1 LRRRSPDTA
10 CISTGREGACAPKS
24 ATLELATARSV
35 LTSNTR
41 ILLGSVAYSV
51 GVFAG
56 TALLGFVVAP
66 VLGIA
71 TGLFPIDTE
80 ASAFF
85 SLLTLKGVP
94 DLAILSAASGFLA
107 PALFRRGRGLQVALY
122 AANVLLAW
130 LMAVSIALAVLG

>member
-1 LRRRSPDTA
+1 VTLRP
-10 CISTGREGACAPKS
+10 
-24 ATLELATARSV
+24 ATARSA

-41 ILLGSVAYSV
+41 TILGSVAYSV

-56 TALLGFVVAP
+56 AALLGFVVAP
-66 VLGIA
+66 FLGIA

-107 PALFRRGRGLQVALY
+107 PALFRRGRGLRVALY

-130 LMAVSIALAVLG
+130 LVAVSIALAVLG

>member
-1 LRRRSPDTA
+1 MTLRP
-10 CISTGREGACAPKS
+10 
-24 ATLELATARSV
+24 ATARSA

-41 ILLGSVAYSV
+41 TILGSVAYSV

-56 TALLGFVVAP
+56 AALLGFVVAP
-66 VLGIA
+66 FLGIA

-107 PALFRRGRGLQVALY
+107 PALFRQRRGLRVALY

-130 LMAVSIALAVLG
+130 LVAVSIALAVLG